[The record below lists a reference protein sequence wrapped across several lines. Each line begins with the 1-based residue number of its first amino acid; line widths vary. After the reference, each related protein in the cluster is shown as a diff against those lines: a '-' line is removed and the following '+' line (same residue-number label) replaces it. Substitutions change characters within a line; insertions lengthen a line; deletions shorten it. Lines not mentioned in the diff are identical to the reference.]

1 MLALALAGQA
11 ATAAPAPAPPPPAP
25 PPPAPPPPAP
35 QSAQARFDAAS
46 LAAAEGRCS
55 EAVRGFATLTGSR
68 NPLLAATV
76 DVRNGRCLVE
86 LGRVDEGKAAIARGL
101 PVLVAKGEAFTGDV
115 YDAHLTLG
123 RAAQRGFDYDTAAR
137 EYRTAVELV
146 KGGARI
152 PVLLRLAQVT
162 MFDRDGRALAAA
174 EEARTLALAE
184 PDLGKKNLAAVQTV
198 HARVLLNEGRTREA
212 YAELKDSLA
221 KQGGLTSRVGAS
233 DITTRSDLAIA
244 ALKNKD
250 RDNAR
255 LYLAYTGAGRM
266 RDTPFTTAAA
276 MNPPAC
282 GEGGLLPEDEAIVE
296 FSLES
301 DGHVAGVAPIYTN
314 GGRAK
319 ALAFARAVADW
330 SWRAEDAAKIP
341 PLFRYTTRVE
351 LRCVKADGAPGTM
364 RPLAEAFDAWLA
376 DKGAGTP
383 AWDERPAALALP
395 MQRAALAAATA
406 KRDAAAQ
413 LQAALALGG
422 NPVVDGKEKPAFYAT
437 ARAAAASLSPPVPA
451 RTFVAIAA
459 PEDDDEHGDARR
471 TRLRTLLAQPDV
483 ARDPLSAA
491 TLRLLIAQPDYRKG
505 PPADAGALLAAV
517 SGDAA
522 LPARHPLKIA
532 ALLAEANVLA
542 AKGDLPGARAV
553 FDRTGLTAEQCATI
567 GVQPAVQRMSAGA
580 SDFPMEAQRLG
591 FEGWVRTA
599 FDIAADGR
607 TVAPR
612 AVIAYPP
619 FIFDEAANGIIRG
632 ARFSSTF
639 RPEGALACSGQQQSV
654 RFLLPGG

>member
-1 MLALALAGQA
+1 MSVSMLALALAGQA
-11 ATAAPAPAPPPPAP
+11 AAAAPPAAAPKGAQAATAPKG
-25 PPPAPPPPAP
+25 
-35 QSAQARFDAAS
+35 AQARFDAAS
-46 LAAAEGRCS
+46 TAAGDGRCA
-55 EAVRGFATLTGSR
+55 EAVQGFATLAGAR
-68 NPLLAATV
+68 NPLLVATI

-101 PVLVAKGEAFTGDV
+101 PVLAAKGEAFAGDV
-115 YDAHLTLG
+115 YDAHLALG

-137 EYRTAVELV
+137 EYRSAVDLV
-146 KGGARI
+146 TGGARV
-152 PVLLRLAQVT
+152 PGLLRLAQVT
-162 MFDRDGRALAAA
+162 MFDHDGRALAAA

-184 PDLGKKNLAAVQTV
+184 PDMGKKDLAAVQTV
-198 HARVLLNEGRTREA
+198 HARVLLNEGRAKEA

-244 ALKNKD
+244 ALKNGD

-266 RDTPFTTAAA
+266 RDTPFSSAAA
-276 MNPPAC
+276 MAPPTC

-296 FSLES
+296 FSLER
-301 DGHVAGVAPIYTN
+301 DGHVAGVAPVYTS

-319 ALAFARAVADW
+319 ALAFARAVTDW
-330 SWRAEDAAKIP
+330 SWRAEDAAKVP
-341 PLFRYTTRVE
+341 ALFRATTRVE
-351 LRCVKADGAPGTM
+351 LRCVKADGAPGLT
-364 RPLAEAFDAWLA
+364 RPLADAFDAWLA
-376 DKGAGTP
+376 TQGAGTP
-383 AWDERPAALALP
+383 AWDGRPAALALP

-406 KRDAAAQ
+406 TRDAAAQ
-413 LQAALALGG
+413 VQAALALAD
-422 NPVVDGKEKPAFYAT
+422 NPVLDDKEKPALHAT
-437 ARAAAASLSPPVPA
+437 ARAAAASLSPPVPV

-459 PEDDDEHGDARR
+459 PETPGENDDAWRA
-471 TRLRTLLAQPDV
+471 RLRTLLAQPDV

-491 TLRLLIAQPDYRKG
+491 TLRLLIARPAYRKG

-542 AKGDLPGARAV
+542 AKGDVAGARAV

-567 GVQPAVQRMSAGA
+567 GVQPAVQRMGAGA
-580 SDFPMEAQRLG
+580 NDFPMEAQRLG

-619 FIFDEAANGIIRG
+619 FIFDEAANGIIRD